1 MEKDK
6 DVINVITNGYSKK
19 ERIYIALSAAAVI
32 TIAALAFFAGF
43 FLPKPI
49 GAINISLNAYEKKD
63 GAYLD
68 ALDAYTASEK
78 EIEKLNTD
86 LGSTAQELEEFNQS
100 RDSIDKITQKNNEL
114 ETQKEQLQNEIN
126 SKRAVLDTLDGKTS
140 ASSSSALTLT
150 SGRYTA
156 GENLTAGN
164 YTITGT
170 GSIVISNSGTARVN
184 KSLKSDGEKFT
195 LSEGDIL
202 RIDGSAKLIK
212 EE

>member
-1 MEKDK
+1 MSSLKRKDK
-6 DVINVITNGYSKK
+6 LT
-19 ERIYIALSAAAVI
+19 
-32 TIAALAFFAGF
+32 
-43 FLPKPI
+43 
-49 GAINISLNAYEKKD
+49 
-63 GAYLD
+63 
-68 ALDAYTASEK
+68 EK
-78 EIEKLNTD
+78 EIEKLNTN

-150 SGRYTA
+150 SGRYTV
-156 GENLTAGN
+156 GENLTSGS
-164 YTITGT
+164 YTITGS